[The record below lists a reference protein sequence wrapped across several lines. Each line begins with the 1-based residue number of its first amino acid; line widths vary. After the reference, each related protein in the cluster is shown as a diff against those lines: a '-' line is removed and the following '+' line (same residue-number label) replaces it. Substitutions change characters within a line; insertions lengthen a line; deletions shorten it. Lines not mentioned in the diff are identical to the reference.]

1 MFFNTKRNL
10 LLFICF
16 LTVNFGFAQVGI
28 GTSNPEPS
36 SILDIS
42 SSNKGVLFP
51 RMDLGALSTSG
62 PIDSPVEGLVV
73 WNTDVA
79 NGALNTGLFYWDGT
93 SWLSLVST
101 EKLNSEIQAIDSPI
115 SGTNESGWAEGGNTA
130 EEGDFIGTTNYTPLE
145 FKVNNERMAYMEPNG
160 GMSMGKNAN
169 ANQYKSIAIGDG
181 SQSVT
186 NVEAIAVG
194 VQSNASGY
202 KSVAVGAA
210 SSSSNNDAIA
220 IGTNASAS
228 GENAV
233 AVGENSS
240 ASAQNATAI
249 GYNAVANN
257 ANTVILGE
265 NNSVKVGIGTS
276 NPSEKLEVNGSIKI
290 TDGTQGAGKVLT
302 SDANGKATWVAP
314 QDVTY
319 FAEVRKSSNSNLNQ
333 YNYIS
338 FGTTDFQQGITAGN
352 NNFQIQNQPGIYRV
366 SFKLT
371 IQKTGG
377 NSQNIKFFLAKGY
390 SSTNLVAGSEVYA
403 NVSNGEIITISGEKL
418 VQLNAWESIGIF
430 SDTSSSNVQVLAS
443 GSSFNIEMISQ

>member
-28 GTSNPEPS
+28 GTSNPDPS

-51 RMDLGALSTSG
+51 RIDLGSLSTSG

-79 NGALNTGLFYWDGT
+79 NGAVNTGLFYWDGT
-93 SWLSLVST
+93 SWLSLVSA

-115 SGTNESGWAEGGNTA
+115 SGSSSSGWTEGGNTA
-130 EEGDFIGTTNYTPLE
+130 TTGDFIGTTNYVPLE
-145 FKVNNERMAYMEPNG
+145 FKVNNQRMAYMEPNG
-160 GMSMGKNAN
+160 GMSMGKNAS
-169 ANQYKSIAIGDG
+169 ANGYKSIAIGDG
-181 SQSVT
+181 SQSVM

-202 KSVAVGAA
+202 KSVALGAA
-210 SSSSNNDAIA
+210 SASSSNDAIA

-233 AVGENSS
+233 ALGENSS
-240 ASAQNATAI
+240 ASSQNATAI

-276 NPSEKLEVNGSIKI
+276 NPSEKLELNGSIKI

-302 SDANGKATWVAP
+302 SDANGKASWVAP
-314 QDVTY
+314 PDVKY
-319 FAEVRKSSNSNLNQ
+319 FAEVRKSTTSSVDQ
-333 YNYIS
+333 YNYLP
-338 FGTTDFQQGITAGN
+338 FGTTDVQHGVGAGSSVFQV
-352 NNFQIQNQPGIYRV
+352 QNVPGVYRV
-366 SFKLT
+366 SFKLN
-371 IQKTGG
+371 IQKTSGG
-377 NSQNIKFFLAKGY
+377 SENIGFSLATGY
-390 SSTNLVAGSEVYA
+390 SSSNTIPGSEVYTSIA
-403 NVSNGEIITISGEKL
+403 NGEIKTVTGEKYVDL
-418 VQLNAWESIGIF
+418 AAWESIGIYAN
-430 SDTSSSNVQVLAS
+430 SSNSNIQVMANS
-443 GSSFNIEMISQ
+443 TFTIEFISQ